1 MTKSNKDASW
11 VDFLTRNINGTRLL
25 GISLDGEREA
35 EQVWRNRLV
44 AKMRWLL
51 LLVTSLYGLFAAST
65 FSLSRYGFFL
75 SRQQVLF
82 LLLSIFVVACY
93 NSVYHFLYDRFQ
105 HVRYIDHLEIVLDF
119 LFVTVLIHFSGGA
132 ASWFWPVY
140 LIVTIEAA
148 FLLER
153 YRDVWLTGAMGGM
166 LYGLLLVLENR
177 SLVGYVPMP
186 FVNTQLHEDTLYVVL
201 IVCWVGLLN
210 VAAAIIATFLM
221 SEIRVE
227 TSLARESEQKLLN
240 FLDTAN
246 DLIHCVSLEGQLL
259 YANRAMLQ
267 ALQYRKEELV
277 RKDCR
282 VFLGDESRNLY
293 ERGLAR
299 VSSGETLTTLEAV
312 FRAQDG
318 QDISVEGSL
327 TCSFRDG
334 QPTAIWGIWRDVTER
349 KLTQARLYNLAHHDN
364 LTGLPNR
371 ILFLDRLKQAMSL
384 AHRHHN
390 LTALLFLDL
399 DRFKVINDTLG
410 HPTGDKLLLQVA
422 KRLSGSLREIDSVA
436 RFGGDEYT
444 VILCNLERRED
455 AELVAHKILNV
466 IARPYNIDDH
476 ELFVT
481 ASIGISIYPLDSE
494 DLDSLIKKADV
505 AMYHAKGLG
514 GGMLQYYDS
523 FMDEDSHRRLV
534 LENSLRKAL
543 EKNEFRLYYQPKVN
557 IVSGQITALEAL
569 LRWEHPEL
577 GILLPG
583 EFIPLAEET
592 GLIIPIGEWVM
603 EEACRQHLAWEEQGL
618 PRLRVAVNL
627 SGHQLQQKNFLDVV
641 TAVLQRT
648 GLDPEFLEFEIT
660 ETVIMQNPDAIIQM
674 LTCLRDMGMH
684 ISVDDFGTGYS
695 SLAQLKRFS
704 VNTLKIDKS
713 FVRDVVQN
721 KTDAAIAT
729 AIIAMGNSLN
739 LKVIAEG
746 VETAGQYAFLKDTM
760 CDEIQG
766 YLVSRPIPPDKVVEF
781 ISQKSWELRV
791 TDGETVQ
798 EPALTQGG
806 IIPDDPVVI
815 EAEGGRQPL

>member
-1 MTKSNKDASW
+1 MTRNSEQVPW
-11 VDFLTRNINGTRLL
+11 VDFLARNISGTLL
-25 GISLDGEREA
+25 DSTLDTAA
-35 EQVWRNRLV
+35 EQAWRNRLV

-51 LLVTSLYGLFAAST
+51 LFMTSLYGLFAGCT

-75 SRQQVLF
+75 SRQQILF
-82 LLLSIFVVACY
+82 IFLSILVVACY
-93 NSVYHFLYDRFQ
+93 NSLYHFFYARIRHL
-105 HVRYIDHLEIVLDF
+105 RYIDRLEILLDF

-153 YRDVWLTGAMGGM
+153 YRDVWFTGALGGL
-166 LYGLLLVLENR
+166 LYGLLLVLEKR

-186 FVNTQLHEDTLYVVL
+186 FVNTQLHEDLLYVVL
-201 IVCWVGLLN
+201 MVCWVGLLN
-210 VAAAIIATFLM
+210 AAAAIIATFLM
-221 SEIRVE
+221 SVIRAE

-246 DLIHCVSLEGQLL
+246 DLIHCVSLDGQLL
-259 YANRAMLQ
+259 FANRAMLDAVQ
-267 ALQYRKEELV
+267 FSRDELSRKEFTA
-277 RKDCR
+277 
-282 VFLGDESRNLY
+282 FLTEESR
-293 ERGLAR
+293 ERYRQG
-299 VSSGETLTTLEAV
+299 VEKVGSGGTVDSIEAI
-312 FRAQDG
+312 FRAKDG
-318 QDISVEGSL
+318 QEISVEGSL
-327 TCSFRDG
+327 TGSLRDG
-334 QPTAIWGIWRDVTER
+334 HPAAIWGIWRDVTER
-349 KLTQARLYNLAHHDN
+349 KMTQARLYNLAHHDN

-384 AHRHHN
+384 AHRHHK
-390 LTALLFLDL
+390 LAALIFLDL

-444 VILCNLERRED
+444 IVLCNLEHRED
-455 AELVAHKILNV
+455 AELVAHKILNT
-466 IARPYNIDDH
+466 IARPYTIDDH

-481 ASIGISIYPLDSE
+481 ASIGISMYPLDSE
-494 DLDSLIKKADV
+494 DMDSLIKKADV

-514 GGMLQYYDS
+514 GSVLQYYDRS
-523 FMDEDSHRRLV
+523 MDEDSHRRLV

-543 EKNEFRLYYQPKVN
+543 EKNEFMLYYQPKVDL
-557 IVSGQITALEAL
+557 VSGQITAMEAL
-569 LRWEHPEL
+569 LRWDHPEL
-577 GILLPG
+577 GILPPG

-603 EEACRQHLAWEEQGL
+603 EEACRQHLAWEQQGL

-627 SGHQLQQKNFLDVV
+627 SGCQLQQRNFLDVV
-641 TAVLQRT
+641 VGVLRQT
-648 GLDPEFLEFEIT
+648 GLDPCFLEFEIT
-660 ETVIMQNPDAIIQM
+660 ETVIMQNPDPIIQV
-674 LTCLRDMGMH
+674 LTHLRDMGVH

-729 AIIAMGNSLN
+729 AIIAMGNSLD

-746 VETAGQYAFLKDTM
+746 VETAGQYAFLKETM

-766 YLVSRPIPPDKVVEF
+766 YLISRPIPPDKVVEF
-781 ISQKSWELRV
+781 MRQRGWESGSE
-791 TDGETVQ
+791 DGQAGE
-798 EPALTQGG
+798 
-806 IIPDDPVVI
+806 
-815 EAEGGRQPL
+815 

>member
-1 MTKSNKDASW
+1 MARNNQEVSW
-11 VDFLTRNINGTRLL
+11 VDFLARNINGTRLF
-25 GISLDGEREA
+25 GISLDGDREA

-51 LLVTSLYGLFAAST
+51 LLVTSLYGLFAACT

-75 SRQQVLF
+75 SQQQVLF
-82 LLLSIFVVACY
+82 LLLSILVVACY
-93 NSVYHFLYDRFQ
+93 NGVYHFLYDKIQ
-105 HVRYIDHLEIVLDF
+105 HVRYIDHLEILLDF

-153 YRDVWLTGAMGGM
+153 YRGVWFTGAMGGM
-166 LYGLLLVLENR
+166 LYGLLLVLEDR
-177 SLVGYVPMP
+177 SLIDYVPMP
-186 FVNTQLHEDTLYVVL
+186 FVNSQLHNDMLYVVL
-201 IVCWVGLLN
+201 IVCWVALLN
-210 VAAAIIATFLM
+210 AAAAIIATFLM
-221 SEIRVE
+221 SVIRAE
-227 TSLARESEQKLLN
+227 TALARESEQKLLN

-246 DLIHCVSLEGQLL
+246 DLIHCVSLDGKLL
-259 YANRAMLQ
+259 FTNRAMLQ
-267 ALQYRKEELV
+267 ALQYSREELV
-277 RKDCR
+277 GRDST
-282 VFLGDESRNLY
+282 VLVADDSRNLY
-293 ERGLAR
+293 ELGLAR
-299 VSSGETLTTLEAV
+299 VGSGEALTTLEAV
-312 FRAQDG
+312 FRAKDG
-318 QDISVEGSL
+318 RDISVEGSL
-327 TCSFRDG
+327 TCSFRNK

-384 AHRHHN
+384 AHRHHK
-390 LTALLFLDL
+390 LAALLFLDL

-410 HPTGDKLLLQVA
+410 HPTGDKLLVQVA
-422 KRLSGSLREIDSVA
+422 KRLSGALREIDSVA

-444 VILCNLERRED
+444 IILCNLERRED

-481 ASIGISIYPLDSE
+481 ASLGISVYPMDTE

-514 GGMLQYYDS
+514 GGVLQYYDS

-577 GILLPG
+577 GILPPS

-627 SGHQLQQKNFLDVV
+627 SGYQLQQKNFLDVV
-641 TAVLQRT
+641 KGVLRRT
-648 GLDPEFLEFEIT
+648 GLAPEYLEFEIT
-660 ETVIMQNPDAIIQM
+660 ETVIMQNPDAIIQV
-674 LTCLRDMGMH
+674 LTCLREMGMH

-713 FVRDVVQN
+713 FVRDIDQN

-729 AIIAMGNSLN
+729 AIIAMGNSLD

-746 VETAGQYAFLKDTM
+746 VETMGQYAFLKDTL

-766 YLVSRPIPPDKVVEF
+766 YLISRPIPPDKVMEFMRRERRESRVE
-781 ISQKSWELRV
+781 
-791 TDGETVQ
+791 DGETSQ
-798 EPALTQGG
+798 
-806 IIPDDPVVI
+806 
-815 EAEGGRQPL
+815 